1 MQVTTAKLCCSD
13 VFFRTFVRSPT
24 IISCFNRTARRLIEE
39 SQLLSSCSVPCRIS
53 SNRLYGHPSI
63 SPDLN
68 PVDYAVW
75 GALEQS
81 VYHIPISNLD
91 GLKDSAH
98 LLEES
103 WPTDHLQVHW
113 SVTRDRLKAV
123 VRVNG
128 GHIEYGICLICCHA
142 LLCIASLCI
151 LWTCVH

>member
-13 VFFRTFVRSPT
+13 VFFRTFVRGLT
-24 IISCFNRTARRLIEE
+24 IISCFNRTARCLIER

-103 WPTDHLQVHW
+103 
-113 SVTRDRLKAV
+113 
-123 VRVNG
+123 
-128 GHIEYGICLICCHA
+128 
-142 LLCIASLCI
+142 
-151 LWTCVH
+151 